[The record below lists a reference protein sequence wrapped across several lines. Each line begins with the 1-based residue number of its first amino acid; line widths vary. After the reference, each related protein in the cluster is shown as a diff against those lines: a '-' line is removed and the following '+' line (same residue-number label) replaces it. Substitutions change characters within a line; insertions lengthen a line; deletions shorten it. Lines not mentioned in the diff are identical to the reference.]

1 MLRKFGI
8 IAVVSLVVTAL
19 AAVPALATGTPTF
32 NASAAPTGT
41 HVQTGSPSCSFA
53 SDGLT
58 VVCSSYELA
67 GVGNT
72 NATATLT
79 TVYSAT
85 INCTN
90 RGGELVEVHSDTVR
104 TQSSTGALSPKNGRL
119 TVPSLT
125 SDTPTRAEILAQAD
139 CPNPNWT
146 PSVQAGSI
154 DLVSS
159 VYTLHFAGF
168 TGNYITIIDP

>member
-1 MLRKFGI
+1 MRKIGI
-8 IAVVSLVVTAL
+8 IAVLSLLVTAL
-19 AAVPALATGTPTF
+19 AAVPALAAGTPTF
-32 NASAAPTGT
+32 NPAAAPTGT
-41 HVQTGSPSCSFA
+41 HVQTGTPECHFA
-53 SDGLT
+53 ADGLT

-72 NATATLT
+72 NARATLT

-90 RGGELVEVHSDTVR
+90 SGGELVEVHSDTVR
-104 TQSSTGALSPKNGRL
+104 TSTTTGRLSPKNGRL
-119 TVPSLT
+119 TVPTLT
-125 SDTPTRAEILAQAD
+125 SDVPTRAEILTQAD

-146 PSVQAGSI
+146 PSVQPGSI
-154 DLVSS
+154 ELVSS